1 MRWRE
6 LPTPARFPCGQ
17 WGRIHRHYS
26 DRRPIGDLEEKIR
39 REVDARSVVLAETT
53 LLLGDNLLPYLVL
66 ALGGAMAVGS
76 TMALI
81 RPPAA
86 PTQKGDLPRAPVAR
100 TVTFALIGLLAAV
113 WAFAS
118 LVAG

>member
-1 MRWRE
+1 V
-6 LPTPARFPCGQ
+6 
-17 WGRIHRHYS
+17 
-26 DRRPIGDLEEKIR
+26 DLEEKIR
-39 REVDARSVVLAETT
+39 RPVDARSVVLADTT

-81 RPPAA
+81 RPPVA
-86 PTQKGDLPRAPVAR
+86 PTQKGDLPRAPVVR
-100 TVTFALIGLLAAV
+100 TVTFALIGFLAAL

>member
-1 MRWRE
+1 M
-6 LPTPARFPCGQ
+6 F
-17 WGRIHRHYS
+17 
-26 DRRPIGDLEEKIR
+26 
-39 REVDARSVVLAETT
+39 AETS

-76 TMALI
+76 TLALV

-86 PTQKGDLPRAPVAR
+86 PPQKGDLPRAPVVR
-100 TVTFALIGLLAAV
+100 TVMFALIGLLAAV

>member
-6 LPTPARFPCGQ
+6 LPTPARFPCGR
-17 WGRIHRHYS
+17 WGRIHQHYS
-26 DRRPIGDLEEKIR
+26 DRRPNGDLEEKIR
-39 REVDARSVVLAETT
+39 REIDARSVVLAETT
-53 LLLGDNLLPYLVL
+53 VLLGDNLLPYLVL

-76 TMALI
+76 VMALV

-86 PTQKGDLPRAPVAR
+86 PTQKGDLARAPVAR
-100 TVTFALIGLLAAV
+100 TVAFALVGLLAAV